1 MRKFKTNFHC
11 YIDILIVIKV
21 LLIGLF
27 FMVVEIGPLFT
38 NSPFLH
44 IFPQD
49 KWEAVKSE
57 KLLCLFIFFNLF
69 PFSLWPVHVC
79 FCMANCCCLFSA
91 SVTASRWRSLFPSN
105 VSLAFPYSP
114 VARLSPYS
122 NGINTPS
129 FSKTSNKAILTPERT
144 GNISTSWLAAYFV
157 NRSPN
162 TA

>member
-49 KWEAVKSE
+49 K
-57 KLLCLFIFFNLF
+57 
-69 PFSLWPVHVC
+69 
-79 FCMANCCCLFSA
+79 
-91 SVTASRWRSLFPSN
+91 
-105 VSLAFPYSP
+105 
-114 VARLSPYS
+114 
-122 NGINTPS
+122 
-129 FSKTSNKAILTPERT
+129 
-144 GNISTSWLAAYFV
+144 
-157 NRSPN
+157 
-162 TA
+162 